1 LEKKSDGKIGQDEK
15 ITRGEFATMAARI
28 LRYTM
33 CQPDNTGNTT
43 ASQIAIKDSSGNI
56 IEKTI
61 FGSTDIFS
69 LVPVTS
75 SGSWSY
81 SWTATDPLTG
91 KVVTGSG
98 SSLPGSRL
106 GSGYWIV
113 RLDVIDPVTGKI
125 VSSPSTS
132 ISVGSGTSSM
142 PPIGT

>member
-1 LEKKSDGKIGQDEK
+1 
-15 ITRGEFATMAARI
+15 MAARI

-33 CQPDNTGNTT
+33 CPSSDIDNTT
-43 ASQIAIKDSSGNI
+43 ASQIAVRDAGGSL
-56 IEKTI
+56 IEKSS
-61 FGSTDIFS
+61 FGSGDIFS
-69 LVPVTS
+69 LVPITS
-75 SGSWSY
+75 SGSWNY

-132 ISVGSGTSSM
+132 ISVGSGTSGFTPYSS
-142 PPIGT
+142 ISLSNNICIDQRRRSQ